1 MSLPNAYNPRTLAF
15 LENPN
20 PALFCSSNPDAYNFC
35 HAWLKLQHVLY
46 LACNQSGSFRKR
58 LYADVPP
65 PQSKGS
71 LKIIRWTSSTVKT
84 VLTPFAHADWVLG
97 SCAFAETYTIRPA
110 GLSSR
115 WGSKSSVSKNLRN
128 AKTGAETAISY
139 RIPVN
144 HNGYL
149 WIYIYICMYVCMHV
163 CMYVCRYTVDVDVY
177 VYVYVSMYEC
187 MYVCIYVCMYV
198 WMDGCMHAC
207 IYIIQ
212 YNICVLHI
220 YIYICIY
227 IHTYICIYMYIH
239 IYICTYIYIY
249 IRIIYIIH
257 KHIYTYTS
265 SIHIYIYTNIH
276 TNIYTY
282 TNIHIH

>member
-149 WIYIYICMYVCMHV
+149 WIYIYMYVCMHV

-177 VYVYVSMYEC
+177 VYVSMYEC
-187 MYVCIYVCMYV
+187 MYVSMYVCMYG
-198 WMDGCMHAC
+198 WMDGCMHA
-207 IYIIQ
+207 YIL
-212 YNICVLHI
+212 YNIIFAYYTYTYI
-220 YIYICIY
+220 YIYMY
-227 IHTYICIYMYIH
+227 IHTYIYMYIYIHMYIH

-249 IRIIYIIH
+249 VSYI
-257 KHIYTYTS
+257 
-265 SIHIYIYTNIH
+265 
-276 TNIYTY
+276 
-282 TNIHIH
+282 